1 MRPALVLCLALLSGV
16 ALAAQAQT
24 STPKP
29 PPKPVAKP
37 APKPLSEAQLLAQL
51 QKADSPEAA
60 KPIEEKLAGL
70 YRVSGS
76 PSIDLLMARVRIAA
90 QASDKAAAKKLINA
104 VTNIAPRYA
113 EGWRTRAALETA
125 AGDDAAAMVSLQKTV
140 QLNPRHFMAMVELG
154 DLLQEYGDKAQALK
168 LYRQAAALNP
178 QMEGAERRIRE
189 LTRAVE
195 GQDI

>member
-1 MRPALVLCLALLSGV
+1 MRLKLALSLLLLSGM
-16 ALAAQAQT
+16 AAAAQA
-24 STPKP
+24 PKP
-29 PPKPVAKP
+29 AAKP
-37 APKPLSEAQLLAQL
+37 AAKPAQSQKPLTEAQLLEQL
-51 QKADSPEAA
+51 KKADSAEAA

-70 YRVSGS
+70 YRASGS
-76 PSIDLLMARVRIAA
+76 PSIDLLMTRARAVAL
-90 QASDKAAAKKLINA
+90 SDKKAARKLINA

-113 EGWRTRAALETA
+113 EGWRTRAALESEM
-125 AGDDAAAMVSLQKTV
+125 GEDAAAMVSLQKTV
-140 QLNPRHFMAMVELG
+140 QINPRHFMALVELG

-178 QMEGAERRIRE
+178 QMEGAEMRIRE

>member
-1 MRPALVLCLALLSGV
+1 MRLKLALSFLLLSGMT
-16 ALAAQAQT
+16 AAAQA
-24 STPKP
+24 PKP
-29 PPKPVAKP
+29 AAKPVAKP
-37 APKPLSEAQLLAQL
+37 AQPQKPLTEAQLLEQL
-51 QKADSPEAA
+51 KKADSPEAA

-70 YRVSGS
+70 YRASGS
-76 PSIDLLMARVRIAA
+76 PSIDLLMTRARAVAL
-90 QASDKAAAKKLINA
+90 SDKKAARKLINA

-113 EGWRTRAALETA
+113 EGWRTRAALESEM
-125 AGDDAAAMVSLQKTV
+125 GEDAAAMVSLQKTV
-140 QLNPRHFMAMVELG
+140 LINPRHFMALVELG

-178 QMEGAERRIRE
+178 QMEGAEMRIRE

>member
-1 MRPALVLCLALLSGV
+1 MRLKLALSLLLLSGM
-16 ALAAQAQT
+16 AAAAQA
-24 STPKP
+24 PKP
-29 PPKPVAKP
+29 AAKP
-37 APKPLSEAQLLAQL
+37 AAKPAQPQKPLTETQLLEQL
-51 QKADSPEAA
+51 KKADSAEAA

-70 YRVSGS
+70 YRASGS
-76 PSIDLLMARVRIAA
+76 PSIDLLMTRARAVAL
-90 QASDKAAAKKLINA
+90 SDKKAARKLINA

-113 EGWRTRAALETA
+113 EGWRTRAALESEM
-125 AGDDAAAMVSLQKTV
+125 GEDAAAMVSLQKTV
-140 QLNPRHFMAMVELG
+140 LINPRHFMALVELG

-178 QMEGAERRIRE
+178 QMEGAEMRIRE

>member
-1 MRPALVLCLALLSGV
+1 MRFKLVLSILLISGV
-16 ALAAQAQT
+16 AAAAQA
-24 STPKP
+24 P
-29 PPKPVAKP
+29 KP
-37 APKPLSEAQLLAQL
+37 APKPAAKPAQPQKPPTEAQLLEQL
-51 QKADSPEAA
+51 KKADSPEAA

-70 YRVSGS
+70 YRASGS
-76 PSIDLLMARVRIAA
+76 PSIDLLMTRVRIAA

-154 DLLQEYGDKAQALK
+154 DMLQEYGDKAQALK
-168 LYRQAAALNP
+168 LYRQAVALNP

>member
-1 MRPALVLCLALLSGV
+1 MRLKLALSLFLLSGMV
-16 ALAAQAQT
+16 AAAQA
-24 STPKP
+24 P
-29 PPKPVAKP
+29 KP
-37 APKPLSEAQLLAQL
+37 APKPAAKPAQPQKPLTETQLLEQL
-51 QKADSPEAA
+51 KKADSPEAA

-70 YRVSGS
+70 YRASGS
-76 PSIDLLMARVRIAA
+76 PSIDLLMTRVRIAA

-140 QLNPRHFMAMVELG
+140 QINPRHFMAMVELG
-154 DLLQEYGDKAQALK
+154 DMLQEYGDKAQALK
-168 LYRQAAALNP
+168 LYRRAVALNP
-178 QMEGAERRIRE
+178 QLEGADRRIRE
-189 LTRAVE
+189 LTRDVE

>member
-1 MRPALVLCLALLSGV
+1 MRLKLVLCILLMSGV
-16 ALAAQAQT
+16 AAAAQVPAPN
-24 STPKP
+24 S
-29 PPKPVAKP
+29 ASKP
-37 APKPLSEAQLLAQL
+37 AQPQKPQTEAQLLDQL

-70 YRVSGS
+70 YRASGS
-76 PSIDLLMARVRIAA
+76 PSVDLLMTRVRVAVA
-90 QASDKAAAKKLINA
+90 ASDKAAAKKLINA

-125 AGDDAAAMVSLQKTV
+125 GGDDAAAMVSLQKTV
-140 QLNPRHFMAMVELG
+140 HLNPRHFMAMIELG
-154 DLLQEYGDKAQALK
+154 DLLQEYGDKTQALK
-168 LYRQAAALNP
+168 LFRRAAELNP

>member
-1 MRPALVLCLALLSGV
+1 MRLKVVLCILLISGV
-16 ALAAQAQT
+16 AAAAQA
-24 STPKP
+24 P
-29 PPKPVAKP
+29 KP
-37 APKPLSEAQLLAQL
+37 APKPAAKPAQPQKPLTETQLLEQL
-51 QKADSPEAA
+51 KKADSPEAA

-70 YRVSGS
+70 YRASGS
-76 PSIDLLMARVRIAA
+76 PSIDLLMTRVRIAA

-113 EGWRTRAALETA
+113 EGWRTRAALETV

-154 DLLQEYGDKAQALK
+154 DMLQEYGDKAQALK
-168 LYRQAAALNP
+168 LYRQAVALNP

>member
-1 MRPALVLCLALLSGV
+1 MRLKLALSLFLLSGMV
-16 ALAAQAQT
+16 AAAQA
-24 STPKP
+24 P
-29 PPKPVAKP
+29 KP
-37 APKPLSEAQLLAQL
+37 APKPAAKPAQPQKPLTETQLLEQL
-51 QKADSPEAA
+51 KKADSPEAA

-70 YRVSGS
+70 YRASGS
-76 PSIDLLMARVRIAA
+76 PSIDLLMTRVRIAA

-140 QLNPRHFMAMVELG
+140 QINPRHFMAMVELG
-154 DLLQEYGDKAQALK
+154 DMLQEYGDKAQALK

>member
-1 MRPALVLCLALLSGV
+1 MRLKLALSLLLLSGM
-16 ALAAQAQT
+16 AAAAQA
-24 STPKP
+24 PKP
-29 PPKPVAKP
+29 AAKPVAKP
-37 APKPLSEAQLLAQL
+37 AQPQKPLTEAQLLEQL
-51 QKADSPEAA
+51 KKADSAEAA

-70 YRVSGS
+70 YRASGS
-76 PSIDLLMARVRIAA
+76 PSIDLLMTRARAVAL
-90 QASDKAAAKKLINA
+90 SDKKAARKLINA

-113 EGWRTRAALETA
+113 EGWRTRAALESEM
-125 AGDDAAAMVSLQKTV
+125 GEDAAAMVSLQKTV
-140 QLNPRHFMAMVELG
+140 QINPRHFMALVELG

-178 QMEGAERRIRE
+178 QMEGAEMRIRE

>member
-1 MRPALVLCLALLSGV
+1 MRLKLVLSILLMSGV
-16 ALAAQAQT
+16 AAAAQA
-24 STPKP
+24 P
-29 PPKPVAKP
+29 KP
-37 APKPLSEAQLLAQL
+37 APKPAAKPVQPQKPLTEAQLLAQL

-154 DLLQEYGDKAQALK
+154 DMLQEYGDKAQALK

-178 QMEGAERRIRE
+178 QMEGAESRIRE

>member
-1 MRPALVLCLALLSGV
+1 MRLKLALSLLLLSGMV
-16 ALAAQAQT
+16 AAAQA
-24 STPKP
+24 P
-29 PPKPVAKP
+29 KP
-37 APKPLSEAQLLAQL
+37 APKPAAKPVQPQKPLTETQLLEQL
-51 QKADSPEAA
+51 KKADSQEAA

-76 PSIDLLMARVRIAA
+76 PSIDMLMTRLRIAVA
-90 QASDKAAAKKLINA
+90 ASDKAAAKKLISA

-125 AGDDAAAMVSLQKTV
+125 AGDDAAAMVSLQKAV
-140 QLNPRHFMAMVELG
+140 QINPRHFMAMVELG
-154 DLLQEYGDKAQALK
+154 DMLQEYGDKAQALK

>member
-1 MRPALVLCLALLSGV
+1 MRLKLALSLLLLSGM
-16 ALAAQAQT
+16 AAAAQA
-24 STPKP
+24 PKP
-29 PPKPVAKP
+29 AAKP
-37 APKPLSEAQLLAQL
+37 AAKPAQPQKPLTETQLLEQL
-51 QKADSPEAA
+51 KKADSAEAA

-70 YRVSGS
+70 YRASGS
-76 PSIDLLMARVRIAA
+76 PSIDLLMTRARAVAL
-90 QASDKAAAKKLINA
+90 SDKKAARKLINA

-113 EGWRTRAALETA
+113 EGWRTRAALESEM
-125 AGDDAAAMVSLQKTV
+125 GEDAAAMVSLQKTV
-140 QLNPRHFMAMVELG
+140 QINPRHFMALVELG

-178 QMEGAERRIRE
+178 QMEGAEMRIRE